1 MKGMNFNIAN
11 VSWQRDCGVMSKNLD
26 YDRTSFRFS
35 FNVIISSSRKLKVEL
50 KRVLKLSGELKGI

>member
-11 VSWQRDCGVMSKNLD
+11 VTWQRDGGVMSKNLD

-35 FNVIISSSRKLKVEL
+35 SNVIINSSRKLKVEL
-50 KRVLKLSGELKGI
+50 KRVLKLGGELKGI